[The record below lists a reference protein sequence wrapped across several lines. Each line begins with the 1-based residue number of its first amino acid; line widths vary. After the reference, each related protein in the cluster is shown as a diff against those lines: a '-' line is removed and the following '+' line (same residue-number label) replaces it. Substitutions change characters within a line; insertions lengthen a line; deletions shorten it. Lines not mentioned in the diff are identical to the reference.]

1 LADAGTADTVIA
13 IEYAH
18 PRDKPRI
25 CENILRT
32 LPDWF
37 GIESALLQFV
47 REAAELPMFV
57 AVEATASVGFITL
70 RQHGAS
76 AWEIHAIGVR
86 PDHHRRGLGRRLLEE
101 GERWLR
107 SRSAEFLTVKTLSAS
122 AESEPYERTR
132 AYYSAMGFRPLME
145 LPTLWSAENPCL
157 VMIKP
162 LASSRTPRRFSDR
175 RLVIASHNA
184 GKARE
189 IAELLAPFGVEVI
202 SAASLK
208 LPEPEET
215 ETTFV
220 GNAEL
225 KARAAAAASNL
236 PALADDSGLAVHAL
250 DGAPGIYSARW
261 AGPTKDFSV
270 AMARVQ
276 RELEATKT
284 ADRRA
289 HFVAALS
296 LCWPDSHCESFE
308 GRVDGALVWPPRGA
322 RGFGYDP
329 MFVPDGYDITFG
341 EMEPAAKHAISHRAD
356 AFRKLTAACFA
367 R

>member
-1 LADAGTADTVIA
+1 ML
-13 IEYAH
+13 
-18 PRDKPRI
+18 
-25 CENILRT
+25 
-32 LPDWF
+32 
-37 GIESALLQFV
+37 
-47 REAAELPMFV
+47 V
-57 AVEATASVGFITL
+57 AVDDAAAIGFITL
-70 RQHGAS
+70 RQHSAC
-76 AWEIHAIGVR
+76 AWEVHAIAVR
-86 PDHHRRGLGRRLLEE
+86 PQQHRRGIGRRLLAEA
-101 GERWLR
+101 ERLLR
-107 SRSAEFLTVKTLSAS
+107 DRAAEFLAVKTLSGS
-122 AESEPYERTR
+122 AEYEPYEKTR
-132 AYYSAMGFRPLME
+132 AFYSAMGFRPLME

-162 LASSRTPRRFSDR
+162 LATPRAHRRFTGP

-202 SAASLK
+202 SAAALD

-215 ETTFV
+215 ATTFL

-225 KARAAAAASNL
+225 KARAAAAAAGL
-236 PALADDSGLAVHAL
+236 PALADDSGLVVHAL

-261 AGPTKDFSV
+261 AGPTKDFSI

-276 RELEATKT
+276 RELEAKSA

-289 HFVAALS
+289 HFIAALS
-296 LCWPDSHCESFE
+296 LCWTDGHCESFE
-308 GRVDGALVWPPRGA
+308 GRVDGRLVWPPRGSK
-322 RGFGYDP
+322 GFGYDP
-329 MFVPDGYDITFG
+329 MFVPDDHDITFG